1 MSKEEEQTSKN
12 ASTIPT
18 TDETSAVAESS
29 AKLEKSP
36 KRGKRSWKKI
46 LLRTL
51 FWVLISPLILL
62 LFGVVLL
69 YIPPIQDTVVSAVE
83 KEVNKGGDVK
93 LSIGTLRLGFP
104 LKIKL
109 QETTLVN
116 AKGDTLLKAEQLSLR
131 VALIPLLSGIVESE
145 KIAAKGLSFS
155 LPNEDNTSLTALSAK
170 QIDIGPLS
178 ANLQREEL
186 HIGSLALREGNF
198 LLSSRDT
205 TVQEKSEPFAWHL
218 SVSKVALEDFTV
230 ELDMP
235 YDSLLI
241 KAPMHQFRAE
251 KLSVAVDTLSI
262 SADWLCV
269 VASEA
274 YYANDREQPEEGS
287 IDYSR
292 IYADELTFEAKSF
305 LLAEGLLAFD
315 VQSMKVKEQC
325 GAVVEDLRG
334 AFELASNVITVGDL
348 AFLSPRSQI
357 QGDLRLPLEIFKGN
371 ETEKIVASLR
381 GDLALEDFTYFSGVE
396 LAPSAPSGKV
406 ALEKLSEVPLKL
418 DINLEGPAS
427 KIELRSLVLERKNF
441 FDFSLKGHVNYPFDA
456 KKLALSATID
466 SRLQPELETLFP
478 LFSPSLA
485 EQLAIPRNTALK
497 GDVQMRGKRYNAD
510 LLLSA
515 PLSGNLHI
523 QGVYS
528 QSRQSYQMA
537 VRSHKL
543 RVDHF
548 LPQDSIGET
557 SFLLLA
563 DGAGFDLF
571 DAKTHHQVQF
581 ELEDLTYKG
590 YHYTDVALD
599 GHLKEKQYTLDLV
612 SHVPDAML
620 DLAVEGQVG
629 DSTMVGELQTNIE
642 NLNLSNLGFTQ
653 DTIRI
658 STKLGASFTSDL
670 KQNHL
675 LALATDTLSFH
686 TPSLVF
692 DYDKIAL
699 DLKAR
704 TDATNLSLASGDL
717 SLEVLLHEGID
728 SIGSMVNKVN
738 TALGV
743 VLKDTLS
750 GANLDFLL
758 GVLPQA
764 TVDFA
769 MARENPLT
777 PILREQG
784 LAIGETSLHLATQPE
799 TKNFNL
805 GLLARNIRKDT
816 LQIDSVSLHLYRAFA
831 TTRENTQWAS
841 IASNFIWQGTQP
853 QFSSIPQAENSD
865 MVLRLEAILGKKAY
879 RNQPPIDI
887 LLRAETDLESLELD
901 ALYKERGET
910 LHKLGAYAFRNSQG
924 YGISLKPE
932 TILVMG
938 KPLEPNPRNAIF
950 YKTKEKSVKANLL
963 LETEGKGSIELKSIE
978 EEGEDGDRINL
989 LIKNFQLALLNGLVG
1004 IDRMA
1009 GNTFADVML
1018 EEDPTTQKLRVIGDL
1033 SVNDFAYDGSRLG
1046 HVSTALFYE
1055 PMDKQHHYINAQV
1068 SHNGDLAF
1076 TLDGKYNVA
1085 DKVSPLF
1092 ANIKIQSFSLP
1103 LLNPFIGQ
1111 ENAKLSGFIDGDIKV
1126 SGSPERIRLHGSIKP
1141 DAVFAYVPAVG
1152 EVFALESKPILFEEN
1167 KVKLEQIHLRPVK
1180 QEKPLTIQ
1188 GSFNL
1193 FEPQATYANIKI
1205 KGDEVTLLDSKRG
1218 KGQILYGKLIVSP
1231 DLTLKGKISSPTI
1244 TGRIDLLGGTN
1255 ATFVN
1260 KQSKLKAKNNMAG
1273 VVVFTDFADT
1283 LMVQQDAPAL
1293 AFSSGA
1299 NIALN
1304 VHIDPAVRL
1313 GVDLDEG
1320 HQDYATLQG
1329 GGDLRLSIPPYS
1341 EMSLIGNFDLTGGGE
1356 VRYEMPVVGRKV
1368 FTIDPESRIT
1378 WTGDVLR
1385 PSINFKAINKVR
1397 AEVVE
1402 NKQSRK
1408 VDFDVLIFAKETE
1421 EGYDIA
1427 FGLEAPNDFAIQNQL
1442 ATMSEEERGK
1452 QAVALMVS
1460 GTFFAGEATEA
1471 NMQKILSN
1479 LAVSELNNLT
1489 GKFLEGTDF
1498 NVGMELHDG
1507 TETGTVYTDY
1517 SYSFSKRLFND
1528 RVRVVFG
1535 GRVAAGN
1542 LPSNYE
1548 QTFIDN
1554 VTLEYRLDKAGNQYV
1569 TLFHKRNNDN
1579 LFEGLVTETGVS
1591 YLLRKKLFKLSDLF
1605 KKEKTAK
1612 RSNSSPVD
1620 SIAIDADGLRLPSEE
1635 QEKSIEAP
1643 KEKRLAK
1650 ADSIPMREKGKEDE
1664 EAKE

>member
-1 MSKEEEQTSKN
+1 MSKEEEQTSKK
-12 ASTIPT
+12 ASTIPSK
-18 TDETSAVAESS
+18 DEPRAVADSS
-29 AKLEKSP
+29 AMPEKSP
-36 KRGKRSWKKI
+36 KSGKRSWKKI

-51 FWVLISPLILL
+51 FWILISPILL
-62 LFGVVLL
+62 LLLGVVSL
-69 YIPPIQDTVVSAVE
+69 YIPPIQDAVVSAIE

-104 LKIKL
+104 LKLKL
-109 QETTLVN
+109 KETTLVE
-116 AKGDTLLKAEQLSLR
+116 ARGDTLLKAEELSLR
-131 VALIPLLSGIVESE
+131 VSLIPLLSGIVESE
-145 KIAAKGLSFS
+145 RIAAKGLCFA
-155 LPNEDNTSLTALSAK
+155 LPNEDKTSLTAFTAK

-178 ANLQREEL
+178 ANLEREEL
-186 HIGSLALREGNF
+186 HIGSLALREGNV
-198 LLSSRDT
+198 LLSDRDT
-205 TVQEKSEPFAWHL
+205 TVQETSEPFAWHL

-241 KAPMHQFRAE
+241 KAPMHQFNAE
-251 KLSVAVDTLSI
+251 KLSVAVDSLSI
-262 SADWLCV
+262 RADWLRM
-269 VASEA
+269 VASSA
-274 YYANDREQPEEGS
+274 YYANDREQPKEGS

-292 IYADELTFEAKSF
+292 IYADELTFDAKNFQLVES
-305 LLAEGLLAFD
+305 LLAFD
-315 VQSMKVKEQC
+315 VQTMQVKEQC

-357 QGDLRLPLEIFKGN
+357 KGDLRLPLEIFKGN
-371 ETEKIVASLR
+371 ETEKVVASLR
-381 GDLALEDFTYFSGVE
+381 GDLALEDFTYFSGVD
-396 LAPSAPSGKV
+396 LAPSGSSGKV
-406 ALEKLSEVPLKL
+406 ALDKLSEVPLKL

-427 KIELRSLVLERKNF
+427 KIELKALALERKNF
-441 FDFSLKGHVNYPFDA
+441 FDISLKGFVSYPFDA

-466 SRLQPELETLFP
+466 SRLQPAIEKLFP

-485 EQLAIPRNTALK
+485 GQLAIPWNTALR
-497 GDVQMRGKRYNAD
+497 GDVKMQGNQYKAD

-515 PLSGNLHI
+515 PHSGNLHI
-523 QGVYS
+523 RGDYS

-537 VRSHKL
+537 IRSNKL

-563 DGAGFDLF
+563 EGAGFDIF
-571 DAKTHHQVQF
+571 NEKTHHQVQL

-590 YHYTDVALD
+590 YHYSDVALE
-599 GHLKEKQYTLDLV
+599 GQLKEKQYALDLI
-612 SHVPDAML
+612 SHVPDALL

-629 DSTMVGELQTNIE
+629 DSTIVGELQTNVE
-642 NLNLSNLGFTQ
+642 NLNLRNLGFSKDST
-653 DTIRI
+653 RI
-658 STKLGASFTSDL
+658 STTLGASFTSDL

-675 LALATDTLSFH
+675 LALATDTVSFY

-692 DYDKIAL
+692 DYNKIAL

-704 TDATNLSLASGDL
+704 RDATNLSLASGDL
-717 SLEVLLHEGID
+717 SLDVLLHEGID
-728 SIGSMVNKVN
+728 SIGSRVDKVN
-738 TALGV
+738 EVLGR
-743 VLKDTLS
+743 VLKDSLK
-750 GANLDFLL
+750 GANLAHLL
-758 GVLPQA
+758 SVLPEA
-764 TVDFA
+764 TVNFA

-777 PILREQG
+777 PILREQR
-784 LAIGETSLHLATQPE
+784 LAIGETSLHLTTNPLA
-799 TKNFNL
+799 KDFNL
-805 GLLARNIRKDT
+805 GLLVRNIRKDT
-816 LQIDSVSLHLYRAFA
+816 SQIDSVSLHLYRAFETA
-831 TTRENTQWAS
+831 RESAQWAS

-853 QFSSIPQAENSD
+853 QFTSIRSTDSSD
-865 MVLRLEAILGKKAY
+865 MVLRLEAALGKKAY

-901 ALYKERGET
+901 ALYKEKGET
-910 LHKLGAYAFRNSQG
+910 LHKLGAYAFRNAQG
-924 YGISLKPE
+924 YGVSLKPE
-932 TILVMG
+932 TMLVMG
-938 KPLEPNPRNAIF
+938 KSLEPNPRNAIF
-950 YKTKEKSVKANLL
+950 YKTKEKSIKADLL
-963 LETEGKGSIELKSIE
+963 LKTEEKGSIELKSIE

-989 LIKNFQLALLNGLVG
+989 LVKNFQLALLNGLVG

-1018 EEDPTTQKLRVIGDL
+1018 EEDPTTQKLRIIGDL
-1033 SVNDFAYDGSRLG
+1033 SVNDFTYDGSRLG

-1076 TLDGKYNVA
+1076 SLDGKYNVS
-1085 DKVSPLF
+1085 DKESPIS

-1111 ENAKLSGFIDGDIKV
+1111 ENAKLSGFIDGDIKA
-1126 SGSPERIRLHGSIKP
+1126 SGNPESLRLNGSIKP

-1152 EVFALESKPILFEEN
+1152 EVFSLESKPILFEGN
-1167 KVKLEQIHLRPVK
+1167 QVKLEQIHLRPVK

-1188 GSFNL
+1188 GTFNL
-1193 FEPQATYANIKI
+1193 FEPQATYANIHI
-1205 KGDEVTLLDSKRG
+1205 KGEEVTLLDSKRG

-1231 DLTLKGKISSPTI
+1231 DLALKGKISSPTI

-1283 LMVQQDAPAL
+1283 LLLQQDAPTL

-1341 EMSLIGNFDLTGGGE
+1341 EMSLLGNFDLTGGGE

-1385 PSINFKAINKVR
+1385 PSIHFKAINKVR

-1427 FGLEAPNDFAIQNQL
+1427 FGLEAPNDFAVQNQL

-1460 GTFFAGEATEA
+1460 GTFLAGEATEA

-1489 GKFLEGTDF
+1489 GKFLQGTDF

-1612 RSNSSPVD
+1612 KSSSSQVD
-1620 SIAIDADGLRLPSEE
+1620 SITGDTDTHRSATKEQGKPIDIPEE
-1635 QEKSIEAP
+1635 EKNTA
-1643 KEKRLAK
+1643 
-1650 ADSIPMREKGKEDE
+1650 E
-1664 EAKE
+1664 EGASNAR